1 MRQMLSLALGLACSL
16 LTGGDARAEA
26 QALINGGGGALN
38 ETQTAPVAAE
48 VSGGLHDGNFDIE
61 AQSYANLATGSMGLK
76 VAATP
81 YVPVLGGPT
90 AHAES
95 LLRDTLKL
103 SGPGNA
109 LVPVT
114 FTLQFDAL
122 LYFSSLQA
130 SQGGRLHITA
140 YFGFGGVNE
149 DMVEIER
156 ALSKDETGAVNTDTI
171 MCWGHCS
178 SFNQPLTT
186 AGVIDA
192 TLQFTALLSQ
202 DVNLPFQAYLNGSA
216 YFSGEA
222 VGVIDALNTAQ
233 LSAAVPT
240 GYTLTSESGAF
251 LTSPVPEPAPWML
264 MLLAPGA
271 WLLRRRTGH

>member
-1 MRQMLSLALGLACSL
+1 MRHLLALAICLAGLL
-16 LTGGDARAEA
+16 PTDRDARAEA
-26 QALINGGGGALN
+26 QAVINGGGLSQ
-38 ETQTAPVAAE
+38 THTAPVFAQA
-48 VSGGLHDGNFDIE
+48 SGGLHDGDFDIE

-81 YVPVLGGPT
+81 YVPVLGGPVG
-90 AHAES
+90 HAEAW
-95 LLRDTLKL
+95 LWDTLKVT
-103 SGPGNA
+103 GPGNA

-122 LYFSSLQA
+122 LYFGSLQA
-130 SQGGRLHITA
+130 SQGGILHLTA

-149 DMVEIER
+149 DMVEVER
-156 ALSKDETGAVNTDTI
+156 ALAKDETGAVTTDTI
-171 MCWGHCS
+171 DCWGNCN

-186 AGVIDA
+186 AGVVDT

-202 DVNLPFQAYLNGSA
+202 DVNLPFQAYVNGSV
-216 YFSGEA
+216 YTSIDA

-233 LSAAVPT
+233 LSVALPAE
-240 GYTLTSESGAF
+240 YSLSSASGVF

-264 MLLAPGA
+264 MLLGAAA
-271 WLLRRRTGH
+271 WLHRRRAGS